1 MDSHWVLLRPP
12 LFLLSASL
20 WALSPPACPS
30 VPPDIVT
37 VPSVSV
43 LHWQLF
49 ENVFQA
55 KIHYYFLSRLASSL
69 AIRTCF
75 CCWEGVWT
83 PSKFRVNPLL
93 QTPAKK
99 KKFKNEPVSGY
110 VFFFFVGANALR
122 MYSAGVLMKTQ
133 KHLETL
139 YFFEM
144 WDLIII
150 AMLGQALCT
159 ELSIALFCIISFTS
173 QNLVN

>member
-99 KKFKNEPVSGY
+99 KKIKKWASFRVC
-110 VFFFFVGANALR
+110 FFFSL
-122 MYSAGVLMKTQ
+122 
-133 KHLETL
+133 LEQMHSECTL
-139 YFFEM
+139 QVFWWKRRNISRHCTSLKCET
-144 WDLIII
+144 WSSL
-150 AMLGQALCT
+150 LC
-159 ELSIALFCIISFTS
+159 
-173 QNLVN
+173 